1 MLAKLSRRPKLC
13 AISKHMTSPAPKP
26 ATYADVLAVPAPL
39 VAQVLDGTLYTHPRP
54 SPRHA
59 VASLALG
66 RELSGSMLGGS
77 GGPGGWV
84 FMVEPELHLGFDIVV
99 PDIAGWRRE
108 NLPTLPDTPYLETPP
123 DWLCEILSP
132 STERLDRGLKR
143 RIYAEAGVKH
153 MWLIDPRSQVLE
165 AFALT
170 GGQWLLVGTAQGG
183 DDVSIAPFD
192 AISFSLAAL
201 WPFDL
206 PSQS

>member
-1 MLAKLSRRPKLC
+1 MANPV
-13 AISKHMTSPAPKP
+13 PKP
-26 ATYADVLAVPAPL
+26 ATYADVLAAPAHR
-39 VAQVLDGTLYTHPRP
+39 VAQVLGGTLYTHPRP
-54 SPRHA
+54 SPRHSA
-59 VASLALG
+59 AASALG
-66 RELSGSMLGGS
+66 GELSTTFQRGN
-77 GGPGGWV
+77 GGPGGWIILD
-84 FMVEPELHLGFDIVV
+84 EPELHLGFDIVV

-108 NLPTLPDTPYLETPP
+108 NLSTLPDTPYLETPP
-123 DWLCEILSP
+123 DWVCEILSP
-132 STERLDRGLKR
+132 STERLDRGIKR

-153 MWLIDPRSQVLE
+153 LWLIDPRSQVLE